1 MIDGYLVELTFIHY
15 FNNSKYKE
23 LNPIAQDLIK
33 ELYPFVKD
41 NDKIIAY
48 KYGKYAKVDVVIMI
62 RGIKKGLSIKTGSK
76 NSVHLEKVN
85 SFIFFLKKNGFKKEE
100 QLKRYIYSDGTS
112 DNTGKVRISS
122 EEYKV
127 NNEDSIK
134 EINEELKD
142 IKEKLIRRFL
152 IKADINY
159 KVTVDAIIYG
169 FVNDFLWATKQEII
183 NYLRKKEIDS
193 TGVHISSL
201 FIQNWDKNLKR
212 NEKYEYCRE
221 YIQVK
226 WYSLF
231 DDFIGIMNE
240 RVEPQ
245 VLNAQAD
252 SVKHKK
258 KNSVITKFLNNI
270 WSG

>member
-1 MIDGYLVELTFIHY
+1 M
-15 FNNSKYKE
+15 
-23 LNPIAQDLIK
+23 
-33 ELYPFVKD
+33 
-41 NDKIIAY
+41 
-48 KYGKYAKVDVVIMI
+48 VVGAI
-62 RGIKKGLSIKTGSK
+62 
-76 NSVHLEKVN
+76 
-85 SFIFFLKKNGFKKEE
+85 
-100 QLKRYIYSDGTS
+100 
-112 DNTGKVRISS
+112 
-122 EEYKV
+122 
-127 NNEDSIK
+127 EDI
-134 EINEELKD
+134 
-142 IKEKLIRRFL
+142 
-152 IKADINY
+152 
-159 KVTVDAIIYG
+159 G
-169 FVNDFLWATKQEII
+169 
-183 NYLRKKEIDS
+183 
-193 TGVHISSL
+193 ISSL